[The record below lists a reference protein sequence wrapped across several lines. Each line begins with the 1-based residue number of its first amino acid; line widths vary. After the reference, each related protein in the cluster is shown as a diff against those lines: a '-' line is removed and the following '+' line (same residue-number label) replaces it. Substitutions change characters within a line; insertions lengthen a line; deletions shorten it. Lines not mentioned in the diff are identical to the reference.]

1 MKINKNLVL
10 IGMMGS
16 GKSTLGYLIA
26 KKLDVLF
33 IDIDRKI
40 EEIEKMSISKI
51 FKKHGEKYFRI
62 IEEKITSEILKKNSR
77 CVVSLGG
84 GAFLNKI
91 IRKEILLNHLS
102 FWLNWDNQILANR
115 IKNSAKRPLVSN
127 LTKNDLITMSEKRS
141 NIYSKAM
148 YKINCNNLTKNEI
161 VDEIINRYEHNKT
174 NS

>member
-84 GAFLNKI
+84 GAFLNRKI
-91 IRKEILLNHLS
+91 QDLVLKKNIS
-102 FWLNWDNQILANR
+102 FWLKWENTSI
-115 IKNSAKRPLVSN
+115 IKRLKNYSKRPVLKNMNNEKLIN
-127 LTKNDLITMSEKRS
+127 LIDQRS
-141 NIYSKAM
+141 KIYSKAD
-148 YKINCNNLTKNEI
+148 YAIECENLEKF
-161 VDEIINRYEHNKT
+161 EIINEIIGIYETK
-174 NS
+174 

>member
-16 GKSTLGYLIA
+16 GKSTLGYLIS

-62 IEEKITSEILKKNSR
+62 IEEKITSEILKKNS
-77 CVVSLGG
+77 VHLGG
-84 GAFLNKI
+84 LFGMFEFFYI
-91 IRKEILLNHLS
+91 TYH
-102 FWLNWDNQILANR
+102 
-115 IKNSAKRPLVSN
+115 IKV
-127 LTKNDLITMSEKRS
+127 TFHIHMVTH
-141 NIYSKAM
+141 
-148 YKINCNNLTKNEI
+148 
-161 VDEIINRYEHNKT
+161 VV
-174 NS
+174 

>member
-62 IEEKITSEILKKNSR
+62 IEEKITSEILKKNSK

-84 GAFLNKI
+84 GAFLNRKI
-91 IRKEILLNHLS
+91 QDLVLKKNIS
-102 FWLNWDNQILANR
+102 FWLKWENTSIIKRLKNYSNR
-115 IKNSAKRPLVSN
+115 PMLKNMNKEKLIN
-127 LTKNDLITMSEKRS
+127 LINDRS
-141 NIYSKAM
+141 KIYSKANYIM
-148 YKINCNNLTKNEI
+148 ECESLEKP
-161 VDEIINRYEHNKT
+161 EIINKIIKIYETK
-174 NS
+174 

>member
-33 IDIDRKI
+33 IDIDIKI

-51 FKKHGEKYFRI
+51 FQKHGEKYFRI
-62 IEEKITSEILKKNSR
+62 IEEKITSEILKKNSK

-84 GAFLNKI
+84 GAFLNKKI
-91 IRKEILLNHLS
+91 QDLVLKKNIS
-102 FWLNWDNQILANR
+102 FWLKWENTSI
-115 IKNSAKRPLVSN
+115 IKRLKNYSKRPMLKNMNNEKLIN
-127 LTKNDLITMSEKRS
+127 LINDRS
-141 NIYSKAM
+141 KIYSKSN
-148 YKINCNNLTKNEI
+148 YILECENLGKPEI
-161 VDEIINRYEHNKT
+161 VNKIIKIYETK
-174 NS
+174 

>member
-84 GAFLNKI
+84 GAFLNRKI
-91 IRKEILLNHLS
+91 QDLVLKKNIS
-102 FWLNWDNQILANR
+102 FWLKWENTSIIKRLKNYSNR
-115 IKNSAKRPLVSN
+115 PMLKNMNKEKLIN
-127 LTKNDLITMSEKRS
+127 LINDRS
-141 NIYSKAM
+141 KIYSKANYIM
-148 YKINCNNLTKNEI
+148 ECESLEKP
-161 VDEIINRYEHNKT
+161 EIINKIIKIYETK
-174 NS
+174 

>member
-84 GAFLNKI
+84 GAFLNRKI
-91 IRKEILLNHLS
+91 QDLVLKNHIS
-102 FWLNWDNQILANR
+102 FWLKWENTSI
-115 IKNSAKRPLVSN
+115 IKRLKNYSKRPMLKNMNNEKLLN
-127 LTKNDLITMSEKRS
+127 LINDRS
-141 NIYSKAM
+141 KIYSKAN
-148 YKINCNNLTKNEI
+148 YIVECENLRKP
-161 VDEIINRYEHNKT
+161 EIINKIIKIYETK
-174 NS
+174 

>member
-33 IDIDRKI
+33 IDIDIKI

-51 FKKHGEKYFRI
+51 FQKHGERYFRI
-62 IEEKITSEILKKNSR
+62 IEEKITSEILKKNSK

-84 GAFLNKI
+84 GAFLNRKI
-91 IRKEILLNHLS
+91 QDLVLKKNIS
-102 FWLNWDNQILANR
+102 FWLKWENTSI
-115 IKNSAKRPLVSN
+115 IKRLKNYSKRPMLKNMNNEKLLN
-127 LTKNDLITMSEKRS
+127 LINDRS
-141 NIYSKAM
+141 KIYSKSNYIM
-148 YKINCNNLTKNEI
+148 ECESLGKTEI
-161 VDEIINRYEHNKT
+161 VNKIIKIYETK
-174 NS
+174 

>member
-62 IEEKITSEILKKNSR
+62 IEEKITSEILKKNSK

-84 GAFLNKI
+84 GAFLNKKI
-91 IRKEILLNHLS
+91 QDLVLKKNIS
-102 FWLNWDNQILANR
+102 FWLKWENTSIIKRLKNYSNR
-115 IKNSAKRPLVSN
+115 PMLKNMNKEKLIN
-127 LTKNDLITMSEKRS
+127 LINDRS
-141 NIYSKAM
+141 KIYSKANYIM
-148 YKINCNNLTKNEI
+148 ECESLEKP
-161 VDEIINRYEHNKT
+161 EIINKIIKIYETK
-174 NS
+174 

>member
-62 IEEKITSEILKKNSR
+62 IEEKITSEILKKNSK

-84 GAFLNKI
+84 GAFLNRKI
-91 IRKEILLNHLS
+91 QDLVLKKNIS
-102 FWLNWDNQILANR
+102 FWLKWENTSI
-115 IKNSAKRPLVSN
+115 IKRLKNYSKRPMLKNMNKEKLIN
-127 LTKNDLITMSEKRS
+127 LINDRS
-141 NIYSKAM
+141 KIYSKANYIM
-148 YKINCNNLTKNEI
+148 ECESLEKP
-161 VDEIINRYEHNKT
+161 EIINKIIKIYETK
-174 NS
+174 